1 MSLDVLKREFENV
14 TTVFFDLYDQLE
26 VDHQT
31 ALGTLAWVH
40 DNRQE
45 RQNPVRLDY
54 LLDFPEATS
63 WLDEVEIFHTLDQ
76 LEWVVPLEGHQV
88 VSPFNRVNLG
98 RPNTVVQL
106 EQIVARQPMA
116 LNRREIRLC
125 MEVFRSNPLCVTG
138 QNFFSNAHPKP
149 NDQGTFSNIIA
160 PIFGPGLLATPA
172 LQVLFQ
178 LVNDVLTRFS
188 SISIIQSEVI
198 DDMKL
203 RESLLVIVHNEWHQT
218 LFRELLT
225 ADRLPQATLPGG
237 TVIGERQNSLK
248 GSFDLWRDPNPAAGQ
263 EYWIEFVMK
272 TEAGGPKAVLV
283 VIDTDPEPIVVDENR
298 VSNGFYGV
306 GFQKIFAVKP
316 FIPNVAI
323 QARPTES

>member
-1 MSLDVLKREFENV
+1 MSLDALKREFENV

-26 VDHQT
+26 VDHQI
-31 ALGTLAWVH
+31 ALGTLAWIH

-76 LEWVVPLEGHQV
+76 LQWVVPLEGHQV

-106 EQIVARQPMA
+106 EQVVARQPLA

-125 MEVFRSNPLCVTG
+125 MEVFRSNPLSVTG
-138 QNFFSNAHPKP
+138 QNFFSTAHPRP
-149 NDQGTFSNIIA
+149 NGQGTFSNVVT
-160 PIFGPGLLATPA
+160 PVFGADLSSPA
-172 LQVLFQ
+172 LQVLF
-178 LVNDVLTRFS
+178 LLINDVLTRFS
-188 SISIIQSEVI
+188 SISVIQTEVI
-198 DDMKL
+198 DDKKL
-203 RESLLVIVHNEWHQT
+203 RDSLLIIVHNESHQT

-225 ADRLPQATLPGG
+225 ADRLPQAELPGG
-237 TVIGERQNSLK
+237 TTIGERQNSLK
-248 GSFDLWRDPNPAAGQ
+248 GSFDLWRDPKPVPGQ
-263 EYWIEFVMK
+263 ENWIEFVLK
-272 TEAGGPKAVLV
+272 SEAGGPKPAVYV
-283 VIDTDPEPIVVDENR
+283 VDTDPEPIVLDENR

-316 FIPNVAI
+316 FIPNTTI
-323 QARPTES
+323 QARPTAA